1 MSSYEIFWS
10 KLYKRTWII
19 QLKPLWYK
27 AEIRSYVLY
36 RRLWVLTCHEQQL
49 LKSGE
54 APFPW
59 ELSLHQFPSAWVFS
73 SHPVQV
79 CDMVSELHQ
88 EVFHQHS
95 PFVWVPFLES
105 QDTRQYP
112 GHINNAW
119 RMVLNSLTWPSLN
132 MSIMTYQKNW
142 ISGSKHFR
150 VWMKWFSHCIFSE
163 NWKISVRLLDEK
175 KNIIFVLAFIKI
187 SKKKKKKKDNSH
199 SRVLSRVQVCE
210 VPSV

>member
-1 MSSYEIFWS
+1 MRTKFASVPQCLSVFFSPRSSVWHGIW
-10 KLYKRTWII
+10 
-19 QLKPLWYK
+19 
-27 AEIRSYVLY
+27 AA
-36 RRLWVLTCHEQQL
+36 
-49 LKSGE
+49 SGGVPP
-54 APFPW
+54 AQPT
-59 ELSLHQFPSAWVFS
+59 V
-73 SHPVQV
+73 VV
-79 CDMVSELHQ
+79 
-88 EVFHQHS
+88 
-95 PFVWVPFLES
+95 VWVPFLES